1 LLLGQLTA
9 EALIAAADDGD
20 AAYKKGR
27 LCEADFYI
35 GVSLARAGKP
45 DEAAGKWREAIAGC
59 PPHAPERAYADVE
72 LKARKSGG
80 Q

>member
-1 LLLGQLTA
+1 LTPD
-9 EALIAAADDGD
+9 ALIAAAEDGEPR
-20 AAYKKGR
+20 YKVGR

-45 DEAAGKWREAIAGC
+45 NEAAGKWREALAAC

-72 LKARKSGG
+72 LKAGKGG
-80 Q
+80 RQ